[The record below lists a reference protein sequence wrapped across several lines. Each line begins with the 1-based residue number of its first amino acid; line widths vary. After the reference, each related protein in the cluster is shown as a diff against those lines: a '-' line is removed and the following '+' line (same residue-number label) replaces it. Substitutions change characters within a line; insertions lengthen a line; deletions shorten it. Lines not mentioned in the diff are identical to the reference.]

1 MRNVDVD
8 VNDDDAIAKISKPE
22 YLNVHLS
29 KVAHYTWDKKTI
41 FVQKLFNSGPFLV
54 YFTQ

>member
-29 KVAHYTWDKKTI
+29 KVAHYTWDKR
-41 FVQKLFNSGPFLV
+41 PFL
-54 YFTQ
+54 YKNFLIRDPF